1 MSWKRRIDRWTKT
14 TAVQGSAFGHADG
27 SRVVEPKPSFR
38 QLSRARAR
46 QSLIETLETRN
57 LFDADPIW
65 LGGVYVEEDGGSDL
79 HGDSFYIQFKGG
91 APDTQLKR
99 LVISTDQGLPGFTQG
114 DNFFDTV
121 KGGRGMDEAFPFEIQ
136 SSDGKFSS
144 ANVRWEV
151 SDGGMLLTLTFDN
164 FRAGDLLKFS
174 VDVDEVQFLND
185 AINLPIFNNDVDPVS
200 SGAEFA
206 RSKIYAEFSAPYFE
220 EAFANSTYLNEYD
233 SQFVAS
239 GLDLL
244 RDNEGGFRDRTA
256 GTAVRIVQTPKPIT
270 LAGTVFVDNNLNS
283 IQDTS
288 EPGIPD
294 VALEL
299 FKLEN
304 GVYLS
309 TGHRATTD
317 VSGDYEFGLV
327 LGLMPGTY
335 RIVESQ
341 PVGYFS
347 VASIPGRL
355 NGIPGLGER
364 VAGNPDVLTTIRVP
378 SGDSYGT
385 SLDFAEAEPATLS
398 GFVYNDFNNDGSRD
412 TGEAGIAD
420 VEIQLISI
428 ESISGTINQTRRTKS
443 DGSYS
448 FEGLPP
454 GKYRIVQP
462 VQPSDYLDGKDTP
475 GTVGGQ
481 ARGNSNS
488 NDQLTDIRLDGG
500 EDGIEYNFG
509 EILPGSIAG
518 LVYEDIDRD
527 CFRDPLEPALEGVLI
542 ELLDAGGTVVATT
555 RTDEDGEYRF
565 TKLTPGI
572 YTIRETQPTGYL
584 QGGQVAGSAGG
595 DATLTDLIT
604 LISLGQ
610 GTNATGYDFCEL
622 RPASLSGNVFA
633 DLNED
638 CVFDP
643 DEMAIEGVRI
653 ELLNSDGNVI
663 AHTFTDS
670 SGKYRFEN
678 LTPGLYS
685 IRENQPTGY
694 FQGGQMAPSG
704 TGLTD
709 QVDLIREINLASG
722 QQLTQLDFCE
732 VPPATISGFVFQ
744 DGEPIETPDG
754 NPPNPLLGIRD
765 GIRDSSDL
773 PIQNVVLELRTR
785 TGQRIPSRNALPGI
799 YESDTLLATTDE
811 KGYYEFRGLRPG
823 AYHIYQ
829 VQPMGFFDG
838 RDTAGSSFGSFAIN
852 TDDVPDQSQMN
863 MIELLSVESATN
875 PGNDAILM
883 INLMPG
889 NHAEENNFSEIV
901 VLETPRE
908 KPPIIPAPPIEFPKP
923 TVEPPPATGFVTL
936 PFERVLVI
944 APRLGDKPED
954 VVGGYTSEFT
964 WHLSIINA
972 GEPRGHQSSKSV
984 GRERVRDSAVVLNP
998 TQWTINTM
1006 DRGRWTIVSTN
1017 RQKNARLTR
1026 DAFDVS
1032 GAKQLAGDFNGDGI
1046 DELALFRDG
1055 EWLLDIN
1062 GDGIWDQ
1069 GDLWAQLGKKGDRPV
1084 IGDWDGDG
1092 KDDIGVY
1099 GPEWAGD
1106 DEFVRREPGLPD
1118 PENRR
1123 SPIPKNLP
1131 PDRHTTVHERVMQ
1144 RSQRGQPRADIVDH
1158 VFRFGGEGD
1167 QPVAGDFNGDGISTL
1182 GVFSDGMWSLDVN
1195 GDGQFEDQHDAMF
1208 EFGMPGD
1215 VAVSGDFNG
1224 DGIDEIAVVR
1234 GNELIIDSNRNR
1246 EWDSTDRVFRLEGE
1260 GTDVVVGD
1268 FDGDGIDEAAFYAN
1282 LPFRT
1287 GSDAQTAARP

>member
-27 SRVVEPKPSFR
+27 SRVVEPKPCFR

-244 RDNEGGFRDRTA
+244 GDNEGGFRDRTA

-572 YTIRETQPTGYL
+572 YTIRETQPMGYL
-584 QGGQVAGSAGG
+584 QGGQVAGSEGG

-1215 VAVSGDFNG
+1215 VAVAGDFNG